1 MAPPPSNYQP
11 RVPSQTLQGSSS
23 HNALRQNQP
32 MMQPTNPP
40 PNSYYPSSRNRAN
53 TINQMD
59 AIPPA
64 LARLTHFGAPDPSG
78 QRNLTPV
85 LNRDD
90 AIREWERRQAGG
102 HSKQSSLHNASYPQ
116 LEYLQEQAELAAMS
130 GQGWM
135 MPGQYGHVQPPL
147 PPPVSHSGHRPQNS
161 ASYQMQ
167 PHISMTPHSPA
178 SAYRY
183 DMPHNSGPST
193 PGYLPAFPPAAAT
206 GGGSSSSAGF
216 DGFDSR
222 DPSMGMMYTPLQ
234 PSQAYHGGGGGH
246 QARASFS
253 GPYHNGNGPGSAAPG
268 SNNPFGGPGPAQGQ
282 QSPRY
287 QRRSQGYGG
296 Q

>member
-1 MAPPPSNYQP
+1 
-11 RVPSQTLQGSSS
+11 
-23 HNALRQNQP
+23 
-32 MMQPTNPP
+32 
-40 PNSYYPSSRNRAN
+40 
-53 TINQMD
+53 MD
-59 AIPPA
+59 SIPPA

-90 AIREWERRQAGG
+90 AMREWERRQAGG
-102 HSKQSSLHNASYPQ
+102 HSKQSSMHNASYPQ

-135 MPGQYGHVQPPL
+135 MPGQYGHVQPL
-147 PPPVSHSGHRPQNS
+147 PPASHGHGPALGHRHQNS

-167 PHISMTPHSPA
+167 PHINLTPHSPTT

-183 DMPHNSGPST
+183 DIPPHTSVPTT
-193 PGYLPAFPPAAAT
+193 PGYLPAFPPPAAT
-206 GGGSSSSAGF
+206 GGGGAGF
-216 DGFDSR
+216 DGFDNR

-234 PSQAYHGGGGGH
+234 PSQAYHGVGGGGH

-253 GPYHNGNGPGSAAPG
+253 GPYHNGHGHGQGSGSAAPG
-268 SNNPFGGPGPAQGQ
+268 SNNPFGGNGQPQQQQQQQGQ
-282 QSPRY
+282 GQGQGQASPRY

-296 Q
+296 A

>member
-1 MAPPPSNYQP
+1 MTMGPPPANYQP
-11 RVPSQTLQGSSS
+11 RVPSQSMHPSTS
-23 HNALRQNQP
+23 HAVLRTQQP
-32 MMQPTNPP
+32 MLQPTNPP

-90 AIREWERRQAGG
+90 AIREWERRHAGG
-102 HSKQSSLHNASYPQ
+102 HSKQSSMHNASYPQ

-135 MPGQYGHVQPPL
+135 MPGQYGPGHVQPSPGR
-147 PPPVSHSGHRPQNS
+147 GHRTQGS
-161 ASYQMQ
+161 ISYQMQ

-178 SAYRY
+178 TGAYRFE
-183 DMPHNSGPST
+183 PHSSNHSS
-193 PGYLPAFPPAAAT
+193 PGYLPAFPPPAAT
-206 GGGSSSSAGF
+206 GGNSAIGF
-216 DGFDSR
+216 DGFDGR

-234 PSQAYHGGGGGH
+234 PNQYQGPGSAGGH

-253 GPYHNGNGPGSAAPG
+253 GPYHNGNPGAPG
-268 SNNPFGGPGPAQGQ
+268 SNNPFGQQPQGQ
-282 QSPRY
+282 GQGQGSPRY
-287 QRRSQGYGG
+287 QRRSQGYGL
-296 Q
+296 